1 MQKVVKFLDKI
12 SLNTSPFALSI
23 FFLQSNR
30 KCFQRA
36 QIGKIFGYLTND
48 HVSKISPFYNLFE
61 PSRRK
66 LIYVYSYSDSQ
77 KHESSCLLSDC
88 FSCISLE
95 PLELKKIFYIYLHP
109 CLKSWSQNQLML
121 AKTLFCQKKVSY
133 WKKSAI
139 LKNSKTL
146 FSWM

>member
-1 MQKVVKFLDKI
+1 M
-12 SLNTSPFALSI
+12 PFQY

-109 CLKSWSQNQLML
+109 CQNS
-121 AKTLFCQKKVSY
+121 FQKKKISNPVT
-133 WKKSAI
+133 KSAEI
-139 LKNSKTL
+139 CKNAVLTEKSKL
-146 FSWM
+146 LENIHHFEKFKNIFSWI